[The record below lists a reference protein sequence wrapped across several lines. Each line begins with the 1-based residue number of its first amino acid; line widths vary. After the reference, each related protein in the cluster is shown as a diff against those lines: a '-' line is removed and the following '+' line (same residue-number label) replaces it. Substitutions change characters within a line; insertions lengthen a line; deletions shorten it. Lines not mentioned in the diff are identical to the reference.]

1 MLRLCVRF
9 KYASFYLRLQ
19 SFQSLFES
27 ISVDYKTLELNYF
40 VFEKHVTKRTS
51 NTNTR
56 TLRLCVCFK
65 RIRFLLSPFSLVS
78 LAVWIYFNRLQ
89 NTAPL
94 ELNYFVFET
103 FYLLPFLA
111 SMSRPQGPFS
121 IHFILFYG
129 GGFFVQAAV
138 GSFGLTTRLSF
149 SNKWS
154 NFINIKQLSDS

>member
-1 MLRLCVRF
+1 MCTLQVRF
-9 KYASFYLRLQ
+9 LLSPFAIFSVAVWIYFSRLQNIGAKLFRIWKTCHQAHKQHKYPHASFVCTLQ
-19 SFQSLFES
+19 
-27 ISVDYKTLELNYF
+27 V
-40 VFEKHVTKRTS
+40 
-51 NTNTR
+51 
-56 TLRLCVCFK
+56 
-65 RIRFLLSPFSLVS
+65 RFLLSPFSLVS